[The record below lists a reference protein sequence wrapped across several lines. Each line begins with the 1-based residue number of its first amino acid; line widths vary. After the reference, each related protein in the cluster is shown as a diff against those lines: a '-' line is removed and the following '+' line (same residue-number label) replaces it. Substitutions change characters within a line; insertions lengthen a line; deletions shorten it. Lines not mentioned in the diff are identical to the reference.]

1 MSDQK
6 IDGKGDASAKN
17 DSNQHIDNGPAPG
30 GGNSPGAF
38 DMSSIDISS
47 LLKSL
52 ESMAPSGLG
61 TILQNLGSGVL
72 QSPSVPL
79 APSAA
84 AAPIIQPNVS
94 SAAGACARASSSQL
108 LAASTLGNADKHRA
122 REREREMTDSKIF
135 NQAKVGQVVVLPM
148 NSLELFSLEIGG
160 RNFQVSRHLL
170 NRIPGLAQAI
180 EAVPD
185 YAAAAP
191 SAERDVKSAPS
202 APHNVAQSY
211 FVEGDETIYHLIFS
225 YARGNRAFLGSLPRG
240 MLRSLRL
247 EAQKLGMDELV
258 EDIDWHTSPAPDP
271 QVLQSL
277 DNTVTQVC
285 AYLRMPM
292 IHQILI
298 QNQYYQSIFG
308 YVQQRA
314 NNNAR
319 SLEDE
324 IRHMVREVA
333 QCQEFEHLVCGERM
347 PSLQRAQDQANS
359 ISDSAPPKKASVM
372 DVYWAH
378 ARGLAAHIAPR
389 FVGQLVQEF
398 FQQLNQQMQNHHH
411 EGNAANDADGNA
423 EHHPPEQPPAN
434 PNVNPIPQAPQNQN
448 PNPNVD
454 AVPEAKNNQP
464 FSPRPKNPPSDAD

>member
-1 MSDQK
+1 MSDQT
-6 IDGKGDASAKN
+6 IAGNGNANAKN
-17 DSNQHIDNGPAPG
+17 DSNQNSGSSNGLG
-30 GGNSPGAF
+30 VL

-61 TILQNLGSGVL
+61 SILQNLGSSSILSQPQVGGAA
-72 QSPSVPL
+72 PPL
-79 APSAA
+79 ATTSNNNTHQTSTIQSGACAA
-84 AAPIIQPNVS
+84 AAKVG
-94 SAAGACARASSSQL
+94 GARSSSSQL
-108 LAASTLGNADKHRA
+108 LAASTLGNADKHRMA
-122 REREREMTDSKIF
+122 DSKIV
-135 NQAKVGQVVVLPM
+135 NPAKDDCQVVVLPM

-160 RNFQVSRHLL
+160 RNFQISRHLL

-180 EAVPD
+180 AQASEAASD
-185 YAAAAP
+185 AAA
-191 SAERDVKSAPS
+191 STERDVKSAPYK
-202 APHNVAQSY
+202 ATQNY
-211 FVEGDETIYHLIFS
+211 FVEGDHKIYESIFS
-225 YARGNRAFLGSLPRG
+225 YARGNRAFLGSLRRR

-258 EDIDWHTSPAPDP
+258 EDIDWHTSPTPDP
-271 QVLQSL
+271 GVLQSL
-277 DNTVTQVC
+277 DNTVTRVC

-298 QNQYYQSIFG
+298 QNQYYQSLFG

-324 IRHMVREVA
+324 IRHIVREVA
-333 QCQEFEHLVCGERM
+333 QCREFEGLVCGERM
-347 PSLQRAQDQANS
+347 PSLQRAQDQADS
-359 ISDSAPPKKASVM
+359 ISDSSPPKKSSVM
-372 DVYWAH
+372 DVYWEH

-411 EGNAANDADGNA
+411 ENAANDADGNA
-423 EHHPPEQPPAN
+423 EHHPQEQPPAN
-434 PNVNPIPQAPQNQN
+434 PNVNPIPQAQQNQN
-448 PNPNVD
+448 PNANVD
-454 AVPEAKNNQP
+454 AAPEAKNNQP
-464 FSPRPKNPPSDAD
+464 SSPRPKNMPSDTD